1 MPGSWIV
8 NCFALLP
15 DPFTVYLYTVS
26 FSLLLFITVLTV
38 MLHDYLLLIRT
49 FAPFF
54 PVRLY
59 VSGRFHFLNFSIS
72 ILKIAFSIFAFQLP
86 AFREFSSPRFGSA
99 KVTTFFYFANFI
111 FFYFLK
117 SVSRFPL
124 LFSLPR
130 LRAAKMWFFYLTVK
144 CYFTCFS
151 VYFIHH

>member
-1 MPGSWIV
+1 
-8 NCFALLP
+8 
-15 DPFTVYLYTVS
+15 
-26 FSLLLFITVLTV
+26 

-59 VSGRFHFLNFSIS
+59 VSGRFHFLNFSIL

-86 AFREFSSPRFGSA
+86 AFREFSSPRFGTA

-130 LRAAKMWFFYLTVK
+130 LRAAKMQLFSFPVK
-144 CYFTCFS
+144 CLFHLFFS
-151 VYFIHH
+151 LFFSCQISNNSPLFPKRAAKIRRFLIYTSDRQ